1 MRLSAAARVAPVWQ
15 PGTAKHVLAYVD
27 SRGRVRIGG
36 RVVSRAYGS
45 PQALAWSPDG
55 KALALA
61 TRRGVVELMVASGR
75 TRAFHV
81 AGVRAVA
88 FAQDGRLALLRGN
101 GVLLLA
107 DGHVRTLFVAP
118 SRLAGLAWSPNGRW
132 LLSSLPAADQW
143 VFVQTRGGH
152 RVLAVS
158 HIRRQFGGEPSLDG
172 WAPGA

>member
-1 MRLSAAARVAPVWQ
+1 MELAVA
-15 PGTAKHVLAYVD
+15 T
-27 SRGRVRIGG
+27 
-36 RVVSRAYGS
+36 
-45 PQALAWSPDG
+45 
-55 KALALA
+55 
-61 TRRGVVELMVASGR
+61 GR
-75 TRAFHV
+75 THAFRV
-81 AGVRAVA
+81 AGVRALA
-88 FAQDGRLALLRGN
+88 FAPDGRLALLRGN